1 MAHPAINAQSYRF
14 PPNGPY
20 YTGLS
25 VKTEVTINASGTSSV
40 VTNAAADADTDFTT
54 ANAKLIL
61 KDNAKANSATRL
73 YVKNSDISGLTGLGY
88 TYIGFVT
95 ATNVG
100 SDAETFTLSE
110 AASLTIP
117 ADTKLYSETFSPM
130 LNGRVQD
137 TLAGASSAV
146 SGIETTVSRGEIVVL
161 VNYS

>member
-1 MAHPAINAQSYRF
+1 MAHPAINAQEYRF
-14 PPNGPY
+14 PANGPY

-25 VKTEVTINASGTSSV
+25 VKTEVTINASGTSNV
-40 VTNAAADADTDFTT
+40 VTNDAADADTDFTT

-73 YVKNSDISGLTGLGY
+73 YVKNSDISGISGLGY
-88 TYIGFVT
+88 TYIGFVS

-100 SDAETFTLSE
+100 SDAETFTLTE
-110 AASLTIP
+110 KASLTIP

-130 LNGRVQD
+130 LNGRIQD
-137 TLAGASSAV
+137 TLGGASSSVAGLEINIV
-146 SGIETTVSRGEIVVL
+146 RGEVVVL

>member
-1 MAHPAINAQSYRF
+1 MAHAAINVQEYRF
-14 PPNGPY
+14 PANGPY

-40 VTNAAADADTDFTT
+40 VTNDAADADTDFTT
-54 ANAKLIL
+54 ANALTIL

-73 YVKNSDISGLTGLGY
+73 YVSNDDISSLSGLGY

-100 SDAETFTLSE
+100 ADAETFTLSE

-117 ADTKLYSETFSPM
+117 ADTKLYSATISPM
-130 LNGRVQD
+130 LNGRIQD

-146 SGIETTVSRGEIVVL
+146 KNIETTVSRGEIVVL
-161 VNYS
+161 VNYA